1 MLGSCVNSPKATS
14 GLRQAECYRG
24 TPGKGGDSG
33 GAFSIWILVI
43 VFSFLSAIGYGV
55 HASMAWK
62 VHKHLQ
68 WKQEQGVEEVV
79 DPEEQER
86 RKKKAHDLW
95 VKMTSIEGL

>member
-33 GAFSIWILVI
+33 GTFSIWILVI
-43 VFSFLSAIGYGV
+43 VFSFVSAMGYAV
-55 HASMAWK
+55 HAFMAWK

-68 WKQEQGVEEVV
+68 WKQEMGVEEVV